1 MDEDFHDK
9 NLVKKSSLYEYNVL
23 DDHKGPA
30 GSNQPSIEFVP
41 IENAGT
47 RKATREGKKLLSK
60 GAEAAKTQTNTV
72 QAKDINAVSNA
83 RKRVSKKKLK
93 LGGGLLG
100 SQGFRG
106 STATRSDH
114 QAEYFVLV
122 TLSQKGLPCF
132 HVSKHIS
139 QEALLQRLPKRGP
152 ESNISN

>member
-9 NLVKKSSLYEYNVL
+9 NLEKKSSIYEYNVL
-23 DDHKGPA
+23 DDHKSPA
-30 GSNQPSIEFVP
+30 GSDQPSIEFVP

-60 GAEAAKTQTNTV
+60 GAEAAKTQTNTGHS
-72 QAKDINAVSNA
+72 KDINAVSNA

-106 STATRSDH
+106 STVTRSER
-114 QAEYFVLV
+114 QSILY
-122 TLSQKGLPCF
+122 
-132 HVSKHIS
+132 
-139 QEALLQRLPKRGP
+139 
-152 ESNISN
+152 

>member
-9 NLVKKSSLYEYNVL
+9 NLEKKSSVYEYNVL
-23 DDHKGPA
+23 DDHKSPA
-30 GSNQPSIEFVP
+30 GSDQPSIEFVP

-47 RKATREGKKLLSK
+47 RKATTEGKKLLSK
-60 GAEAAKTQTNTV
+60 GAEAAKTQTNSV
-72 QAKDINAVSNA
+72 QLKDINAVSSA

-114 QAEYFVLV
+114 QAEYSV
-122 TLSQKGLPCF
+122 
-132 HVSKHIS
+132 
-139 QEALLQRLPKRGP
+139 
-152 ESNISN
+152 